1 MTELTWRRW
10 DRWDRERGAGGG
22 SLAWTLLWPVMLLLI
37 LGGIQVAV
45 HSYARSLV
53 LSAAQAGARA
63 AAAYPTSTDR
73 GRQAAQ
79 AFLHNRAA
87 ASVTDPRVTV
97 SLAGDSVGVVVSGSS
112 PSLIPGV
119 TLTIAEQAA
128 APVETGQQ
136 P

>member
-1 MTELTWRRW
+1 MTMTELTGRRW
-10 DRWDRERGAGGG
+10 HRERGAGGG

-45 HSYARSLV
+45 HSYARSLA

-73 GRQAAQ
+73 GRQAAE
-79 AFLHNRAA
+79 AFLHNRSAA
-87 ASVTDPRVTV
+87 NVTDPQVTV
-97 SLAGDSVGVVVSGSS
+97 TLAGDSVAVIVSGSS

-119 TLTIAEQAA
+119 TFTLAERAA
-128 APVETGQQ
+128 APLETGAQ